1 MNFLNLK
8 IFDFNNMITQ
18 YVIALGSNS
27 DGKISFDIAIAQLEK
42 WGDVL
47 LSSVVASKDC
57 TG

>member
-27 DGKISFDIAIAQLEK
+27 DGKVSFDIAIAQLEK

-47 LSSVVASKDC
+47 S
-57 TG
+57 